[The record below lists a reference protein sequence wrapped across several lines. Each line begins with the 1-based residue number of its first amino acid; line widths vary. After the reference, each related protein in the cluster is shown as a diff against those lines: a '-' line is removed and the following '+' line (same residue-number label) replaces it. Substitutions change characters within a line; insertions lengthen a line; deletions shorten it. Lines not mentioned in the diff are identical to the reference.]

1 MSYKIKAPNSTYSG
15 ETAGIKF
22 TDGFGE
28 TDDEQVVSYLKEK
41 GYEVTYEEVKDK
53 PKKKEKEDSDGA

>member
-28 TDDEQVVSYLKEK
+28 TDDESVADYLKAKGYKVVS
-41 GYEVTYEEVKDK
+41 EEAKDK
-53 PKKKEKEDSDGA
+53 PKKKEKEESDEA